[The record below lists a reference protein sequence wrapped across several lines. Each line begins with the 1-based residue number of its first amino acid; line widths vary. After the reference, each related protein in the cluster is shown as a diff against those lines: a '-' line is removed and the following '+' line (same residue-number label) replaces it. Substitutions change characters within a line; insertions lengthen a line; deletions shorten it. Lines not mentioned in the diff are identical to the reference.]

1 MSDAVDPIDDDAMTL
16 DPPGSIAVVGAGP
29 LGIEAALYGRFLGYD
44 VTVIEAV
51 AIAHSMQDQHDL
63 PLPMLPGRCLSP
75 LALSA
80 LSAQH
85 GDTAEQVSP
94 MTYGGWINDGLEKLA
109 ATDLLRG
116 RIRLPRRVSQ
126 IANVPIEADEPDE
139 DTSEIPPDFRLT
151 LVGEG
156 DETKSIDVES
166 VILAIG
172 LSSEIP
178 LGFELPAPYF
188 FRIAAPSTGDHEQ
201 DLLSGYHQIVAIF
214 AELAGRADLDLYRPR
229 RV

>member
-1 MSDAVDPIDDDAMTL
+1 MCDAADPFDDDAMTL

-44 VTVIEAV
+44 VTLFESVS
-51 AIAHSMQDQHDL
+51 IASSIRDRREL
-63 PLPMLPGRCLSP
+63 ALPMLPGRCLSP

-80 LSAQH
+80 LRAQQ
-85 GDTAEQVSP
+85 GDAAEQVLP
-94 MTYGGWINDGLEKLA
+94 MTYGQWINEGLEKLA
-109 ATDLLRG
+109 ETDLLRG
-116 RIRLPRRVSQ
+116 RVRVPMRVTH
-126 IANVPIEADEPDE
+126 IANVPIQGDDPDE
-139 DTSEIPPDFRLT
+139 DPSDIPPDFRLT

-156 DETKSIDVES
+156 DEPDSIDVES

-172 LSSEIP
+172 TSAEIP

-188 FRIAAPSTGDHEQ
+188 FRITTASSGDHEQ
-201 DLLSGYHQIVAIF
+201 DLLSGYHEIVAIF